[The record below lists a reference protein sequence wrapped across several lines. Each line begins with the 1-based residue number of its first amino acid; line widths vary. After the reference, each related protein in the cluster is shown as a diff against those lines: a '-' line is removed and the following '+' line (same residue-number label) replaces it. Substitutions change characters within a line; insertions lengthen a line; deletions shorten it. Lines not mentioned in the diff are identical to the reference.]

1 MRLCACACEGKA
13 SEPPSTGPEIISVAA
28 TRILTKEAETD
39 FCDGRRAGV
48 SDGGP
53 WRCRELF
60 PGHLFPKEG
69 TAPSG
74 R

>member
-1 MRLCACACEGKA
+1 M
-13 SEPPSTGPEIISVAA
+13 GPEIISVAA

-60 PGHLFPKEG
+60 PGHLFPKEV